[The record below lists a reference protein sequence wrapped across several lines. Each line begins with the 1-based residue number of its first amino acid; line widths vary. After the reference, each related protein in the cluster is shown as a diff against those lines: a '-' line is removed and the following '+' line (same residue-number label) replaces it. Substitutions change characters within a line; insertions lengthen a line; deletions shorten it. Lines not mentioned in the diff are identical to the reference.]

1 MATVGRPIREG
12 FDYFPLNTDFFKD
25 RHVRR
30 LVKKFGTD
38 GVAVL
43 IYLWCECYGDK
54 GYYLNLDEPLAE
66 DVADDLML
74 EEEKVSEI
82 IEYLIEKKWFVR
94 RTSSAG
100 ESVLTS
106 TGIQKRYLTIRN
118 QIRRKLSGIVDPM
131 IWLIDEIQEAI
142 SSEINDISSE
152 KKAITSEENGI
163 ISETNGISSV
173 FSQNSSAFSHI
184 SSDEQKRTEENRTEV
199 NKREQKKTE
208 VTEEVPWEKAPWETD
223 SDSSDSSD
231 PSDSFHSSFSDG
243 YSDDLIT
250 RLKGAGVDIK
260 QNTLRLINRWIADY
274 DRRSIDEA
282 VDTAIQ
288 KKARNIV
295 GYTDTVLRK
304 WSLGDGCPKWVEQ
317 EEMTCSEQ
325 KKEYM
330 KPGALGKILVN
341 GHEALGT

>member
-38 GVAVL
+38 GVVVL

-66 DVADDLML
+66 DVADGLML

-82 IEYLIEKKWFVR
+82 IEYLIEKKWFVKK
-94 RTSSAG
+94 TSSAG

-106 TGIQKRYLTIRN
+106 TGIQKRYLSIRN

-131 IWLIDEIQEAI
+131 IWMIEGI
-142 SSEINDISSE
+142 SSEINSISSEKSVITSEEKDISSE
-152 KKAITSEENGI
+152 TS
-163 ISETNGISSV
+163 GISSV

-184 SSDEQKRTEENRTEV
+184 SSDEQKGTEENRTEV

-208 VTEEVPWEKAPWETD
+208 QKDADAVL
-223 SDSSDSSD
+223 
-231 PSDSFHSSFSDG
+231 SDSFHSSFSD
-243 YSDDLIT
+243 SD
-250 RLKGAGVDIK
+250 VDFSDPLYLANVIGEACGGK
-260 QNTLRLINRWIADY
+260 LQKNTLRKINEWSRDY
-274 DRRSIDEA
+274 DYRSIEEA
-282 VDTAIQ
+282 YNLAVA
-288 KKARNIV
+288 KGAHSIV
-295 GYTDTVLRK
+295 GYMDTVLRK

-317 EEMTCSEQ
+317 EEQAYSEQ